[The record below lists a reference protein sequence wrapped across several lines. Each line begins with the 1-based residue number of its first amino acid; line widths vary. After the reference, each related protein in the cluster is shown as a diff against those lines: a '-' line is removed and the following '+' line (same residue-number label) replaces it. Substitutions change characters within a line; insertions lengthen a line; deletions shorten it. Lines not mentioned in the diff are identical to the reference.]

1 MACVTAVKE
10 FKPDEFVAIGG
21 GFIPAHMLQ
30 TKVKKPILAI
40 SLELYDD
47 ATNTANTTVFANNGL
62 MKLLGLLV
70 P

>member
-1 MACVTAVKE
+1 MACVPAVEE
-10 FKPDEFVAIGG
+10 FKPDVFVAIGG
-21 GFIPAHMLQ
+21 GGSRMLQ